1 MNDNKLTISSSGD
14 LFRLF
19 RKIAERNWEV
29 TYKAENCLELIANDS
44 LLGFFFFYRCLVNL
58 IHSITVNHPT

>member
-1 MNDNKLTISSSGD
+1 M
-14 LFRLF
+14 
-19 RKIAERNWEV
+19 IAERNWEV
-29 TYKAENCLELIANDS
+29 TYKAENGLELIANDS